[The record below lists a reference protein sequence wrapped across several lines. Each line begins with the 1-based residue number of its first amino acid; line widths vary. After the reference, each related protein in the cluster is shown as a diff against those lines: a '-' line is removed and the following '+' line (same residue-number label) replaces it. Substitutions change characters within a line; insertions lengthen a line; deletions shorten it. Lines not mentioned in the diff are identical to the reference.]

1 MYVNIRTHCD
11 GNNVERSV
19 NRGFIGESTFPQGG
33 RRSRGVYARS
43 SIPVRA
49 RFRTFTCTRWLRSL
63 PRTLSSILPRICIGL
78 VRESISCESTVCMHS
93 DQGNLSFSCL
103 PSNLSCF
110 TCFVT
115 WWNLSF
121 EDDRDTFSSRIVDY
135 YVLLSNICSMLN
147 RSMNDSFY
155 SSFFFFFKYFFE
167 EEGIMWKEFIFYP
180 RSFILPNWMTKRNNY
195 CNNYKRKLLYCTS

>member
-78 VRESISCESTVCMHS
+78 VRESISCESTVCIRTKVIY
-93 DQGNLSFSCL
+93 LSL
-103 PSNLSCF
+103 VYHLIY
-110 TCFVT
+110 
-115 WWNLSF
+115 L
-121 EDDRDTFSSRIVDY
+121 
-135 YVLLSNICSMLN
+135 VLLVSLRDGICRLRMIEILFLRELSIIM
-147 RSMNDSFY
+147 
-155 SSFFFFFKYFFE
+155 FFFR
-167 EEGIMWKEFIFYP
+167 IFA
-180 RSFILPNWMTKRNNY
+180 R
-195 CNNYKRKLLYCTS
+195 C

>member
-63 PRTLSSILPRICIGL
+63 PRI
-78 VRESISCESTVCMHS
+78 VVEH
-93 DQGNLSFSCL
+93 
-103 PSNLSCF
+103 F
-110 TCFVT
+110 TTDLHRPC
-115 WWNLSF
+115 
-121 EDDRDTFSSRIVDY
+121 SRIDKSELWVNCACIRTKVIY
-135 YVLLSNICSMLN
+135 LSLVYHLIYLVLLFCYVMEFVVWGWQ
-147 RSMNDSFY
+147 RY
-155 SSFFFFFKYFFE
+155 FFFRELSIIIMFFFR
-167 EEGIMWKEFIFYP
+167 IFA
-180 RSFILPNWMTKRNNY
+180 R
-195 CNNYKRKLLYCTS
+195 C